1 MSARP
6 MNARLLMRS
15 AACLALGAGMLLSGC
30 KSAPQVY
37 QPPDRTHTPEPKQ
50 AAIANMQMAI
60 EYMRINNL
68 ARARERI
75 ERALNEDPDNPTV
88 QETAGLVYE
97 KLNEMPKA
105 QKAFDRAVKL
115 GKGDPAIQN
124 SYAGFLCRTGKAA
137 AGEKI
142 FNEVAKNPAYPTPW
156 VALVN
161 AGVCVGSTGDV
172 VDAERYFKAALALR
186 PTLAE
191 ALYEMGNLDLERG
204 DAQQALE
211 YVQKYQAVHA
221 PTPESLWLGYRV
233 DRKLGDASGAANYA
247 RRIQTEF
254 PDSEPAQALRSGSN
268 Q

>member
-1 MSARP
+1 MSAGKRKL
-6 MNARLLMRS
+6 RLLGGV
-15 AACLALGAGMLLSGC
+15 AVCVALGAASALSGC
-30 KSAPQVY
+30 KSAPQGY

-68 ARARERI
+68 ARAKERI
-75 ERALNEDPDNPTV
+75 ERALEEDPDSPTV

-105 QKAFDRAVKL
+105 RKAFDRAARL

-137 AGEKI
+137 EGEKI
-142 FNEVAKNPAYPTPW
+142 FNAVATNPAYPTPW

-161 AGVCVGSTGDV
+161 AGVCVNSTGDV
-172 VDAERYFKAALALR
+172 LDAERYFKAALALR
-186 PTLAE
+186 PNLPE
-191 ALYEMGNLDLERG
+191 ALFEMGNLYLERG

-211 YVQKYQAVHA
+211 YVQKYQAAHA
-221 PTPESLWLGYRV
+221 PTPDSLWLGYRV
-233 DRKLGDASGAANYA
+233 ERKLGDAAGAATYA

-254 PDSEPAQALRSGSN
+254 PDSEPAQVLRSGSL